1 MYILLTGIT
10 CFIIFILAIGA
21 ISAIVPFD
29 EDYRPTRKEIL
40 IQTLIALSFLVSAIL
55 LSIVFAKTTTVVL
68 SKTTNVKQSKQ
79 PWHIIYKN
87 DIHADVKIEPTGHYI
102 NTITTKDTISEDN
115 INRYMPDM
123 SFPWNDENEAAVNIT
138 AKNDVDETTKTVT
151 LSKRNIIETWPKG
164 MKPNKSK
171 GHITEI
177 EYRSTP
183 VVRKWFNIPVDKID
197 YEEIRITIEYE
208 GQKDPSTK
216 KLFGEG

>member
-1 MYILLTGIT
+1 MYALLTGIT

-21 ISAIVPFD
+21 ISTIVSFD

-40 IQTLIALSFLVSAIL
+40 ISILISLSFLASAIL
-55 LSIVFAKTTTVVL
+55 LSFIFSKTTTTIL
-68 SKTTNVKQSKQ
+68 SDTQDVKQSKQ
-79 PWHIIYKN
+79 PWRVIYKN
-87 DIHADVKIEPTGHYI
+87 DINADVKIEPTGPYI
-102 NTITTKDTISEDN
+102 NTITPKDTISEED
-115 INRYMPDM
+115 IDRYMPDM
-123 SFPWNDENEAAVNIT
+123 SFPWNNENEAAVNIT

-151 LSKRNIIETWPKG
+151 LPKSNIIETWPKD

-171 GHITEI
+171 GHITKI

-183 VVRKWFNIPVDKID
+183 VTRKWFGISIDKTN

-216 KLFGEG
+216 QLFGEE